1 MDTQSSRGIVLVT
14 GASGFIG
21 TNIVAEFLKAGYHV
35 RGTVRSESS
44 ARTAR
49 EAHPEYDARYLSFSI
64 VPDIVKKGAFDEAVK
79 GVDGVI
85 HSASPFVVGDGLDNE
100 RDLLIPAIE
109 GTKNIL
115 ESVKNNAPNVKRVV
129 ITSSF
134 ASIADLSKGKWPEHT
149 YTEADWNP
157 ETYGGAAQA
166 DVATAYCASKAL
178 AERAAWDFMEQ
189 ERPNFSLT
197 TICPP
202 MVWGPIAHRVT
213 SMDALP
219 TSPKEFYQV
228 MNGSLSEPPQTN
240 IFPFVDVRDV
250 ALAHLRGYEVAGAA
264 GQRFFTTGGRYSWQ
278 LICDILREKIPALRD
293 LVPIGNPNTGLGAE
307 VYKVNASKAERVLNM
322 QFRDLEQVVV
332 DAANSLI
339 QLRDSFTKH

>member
-1 MDTQSSRGIVLVT
+1 MNAQSPEKTILVT

-21 TNIVAEFLKAGYHV
+21 THIVAEFLRAGYHV

-44 ARTAR
+44 AQNAR
-49 EAHPEYDARYLSFSI
+49 EAHPDYSRTLSFSI
-64 VPDIVKKGAFDEAVK
+64 VPDIIKKGAFDEAVK
-79 GVDGVI
+79 GVNGVI
-85 HSASPFVVGDGLDNE
+85 HSASPFIVGQGLDNE
-100 RDLLIPAIE
+100 RDLLVPAIE

-115 ESVKNNAPNVKRVV
+115 DSVAKHAPKVKRVV

-134 ASIADLSKGKWPEHT
+134 ASIANLNRGLWPEHT

-157 ETYGGAAQA
+157 ESYGGAIQA

-178 AERAAWDFMEQ
+178 AKRAAWEFVQREG
-189 ERPNFSLT
+189 PHFALT

-219 TSPKEFYQV
+219 TSPKGFYQV
-228 MNGSLSEPPQTN
+228 MNGTLSEPPQTD

-250 ALAHLRGYEVAGAA
+250 AAAHRRGYEVVEAA

-278 LICDILREKIPALRD
+278 LVCDILRENLPDIRH
-293 LVPIGNPNTGLGAE
+293 LVPVGNPNTGLGAE
-307 VYKVNASKAERVLNM
+307 VYKVDASKAERVLDM
-322 QFRDLEQVVV
+322 QFRGLEQVVV
-332 DAANSLI
+332 DAAKSLI
-339 QLRDSFTKH
+339 GLRDSFMEQ